1 MLKSSLLLDKIL
13 IQVKSVVVLLVF
25 FFSLFLFFSLI
36 FNGRIIALQC
46 CIDFCH
52 TTAQISCKYVCVCAC
67 VCVCVSPPSRA
78 SLPPSSPSYP
88 LSHHSWTCC
97 VIQQLPASYLFYIW
111 QYIYRNF
118 KDALWKIILVILYI
132 IQFHK
137 AKSDP

>member
-52 TTAQISCKYVCVCAC
+52 TTVQISCKC
-67 VCVCVSPPSRA
+67 VCVCVCVCIPSLQSLSPT
-78 SLPPSSPSYP
+78 L

-111 QYIYRNF
+111 WYIYRDF

-137 AKSDP
+137 AKSDPKTSLLFL